1 MNSASQPDSTSEW
14 SKFAPLPSR
23 LRRDALS
30 STTEPR
36 VDTPP
41 ESADAESPSKA
52 PNDSTIEIQTLP
64 TAISP
69 RGEFT
74 APPAEEFTC
83 QNRKCLA
90 RRAKHGQAARPL
102 YSAQWREMKIGK
114 HHRFVLDLKMTCPD
128 CGFAHVHTLI
138 PPDASPEEIARAF
151 ENGSET
157 RGG

>member
-1 MNSASQPDSTSEW
+1 MNSASQPDSTYEW
-14 SKFAPLPSR
+14 SKFAPLPPR

-30 STTEPR
+30 PTTEPR
-36 VDTPP
+36 LDTPP
-41 ESADAESPSKA
+41 DSADAESSSKA

-64 TAISP
+64 AANPP
-69 RGEFT
+69 RGEMV

-90 RRAKHGQAARPL
+90 RREKHGHLARPL

-128 CGFAHVHTLI
+128 CGFEHVHTLI
-138 PPDASPEEIARAF
+138 PPDASSEEISRNV
-151 ENGSET
+151 EIPEMVRS
-157 RGG
+157 

>member
-30 STTEPR
+30 STTEPHL
-36 VDTPP
+36 DTPP
-41 ESADAESPSKA
+41 DSADASSPSKA
-52 PNDSTIEIQTLP
+52 PNDSTIEIQTAP
-64 TAISP
+64 AAILP
-69 RGEFT
+69 RGEFV

-90 RRAKHGQAARPL
+90 HREKHGRSPRPL

-114 HHRFVLDLKMTCPD
+114 QHRFVLDLKITCPD

-138 PPDASPEEIARAF
+138 PPDASLEEISRRD
-151 ENGSET
+151 EMSET
-157 RGG
+157 VRGG